1 MGKFF
6 ISLKDSI
13 YITNAI
19 VSGVNER
26 PNMIDDGLE
35 PGLDEADLDCGR
47 DAGLEPCWDRGI
59 SKKLLAPDFEI
70 YVLLWLSVLPQL
82 FSILAFSM
90 YDGVEHW
97 KYTREDLLQCNWI
110 LLSITGNLRSSNL
123 KSVNIIFVPLHLIPY
138 IHYRRTVCT
147 TLKYSKGLQS

>member
-1 MGKFF
+1 MLFQIEFLEKFF

-47 DAGLEPCWDRGI
+47 DAGLEPC
-59 SKKLLAPDFEI
+59 
-70 YVLLWLSVLPQL
+70 
-82 FSILAFSM
+82 
-90 YDGVEHW
+90 
-97 KYTREDLLQCNWI
+97 
-110 LLSITGNLRSSNL
+110 
-123 KSVNIIFVPLHLIPY
+123 
-138 IHYRRTVCT
+138 
-147 TLKYSKGLQS
+147 